1 MSSEPRVKKRKREEQ
16 LGIIVTSDGE
26 YSGNGL
32 ALTVKI
38 YDLIHSSEYLQ
49 REATKIIQQM
59 RLDAWLSPF
68 LNDLTMYK
76 GLHHD
81 LLLRLPQEPNN
92 ISTHLRMASTCFCI
106 KDYKVLI
113 DYNILC
119 FFKLLQKLIPVTVND

>member
-49 REATKIIQQM
+49 REATK
-59 RLDAWLSPF
+59 
-68 LNDLTMYK
+68 
-76 GLHHD
+76 
-81 LLLRLPQEPNN
+81 
-92 ISTHLRMASTCFCI
+92 
-106 KDYKVLI
+106 
-113 DYNILC
+113 
-119 FFKLLQKLIPVTVND
+119 